1 MCDLLADRLDGGLED
16 DGYALTTVAEAA
28 VAEEEQEEHE
38 EEVAGLAGDE
48 GSASGAGQWE
58 SPDGPCMVIADAEV
72 DAAVDAAAAVLS
84 KSRRDHASGA
94 GLGLPGG
101 EEAGEPHGGASL
113 S

>member
-1 MCDLLADRLDGGLED
+1 M
-16 DGYALTTVAEAA
+16 AEAA
-28 VAEEEQEEHE
+28 VAEEEQEEHEEHE

-58 SPDGPCMVIADAEV
+58 GPDGPCMVIADAEV